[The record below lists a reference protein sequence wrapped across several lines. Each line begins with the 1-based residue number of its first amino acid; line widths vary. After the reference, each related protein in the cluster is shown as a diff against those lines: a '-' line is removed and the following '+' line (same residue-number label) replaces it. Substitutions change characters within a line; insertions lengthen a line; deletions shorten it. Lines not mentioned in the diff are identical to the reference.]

1 MRTNEVLEDFS
12 IVKSGERRVKSGT
25 GAGSSRRHGCG
36 KTIEWKRMKHVE
48 VKYRPDL
55 VSTDCN
61 VITLQISNIGP

>member
-12 IVKSGERRVKSGT
+12 IVKSGERRVESGA

-48 VKYRPDL
+48 VKYRLDL

-61 VITLQISNIGP
+61 VITLHISNLGP

>member
-25 GAGSSRRHGCG
+25 GTGSSRRHGCG